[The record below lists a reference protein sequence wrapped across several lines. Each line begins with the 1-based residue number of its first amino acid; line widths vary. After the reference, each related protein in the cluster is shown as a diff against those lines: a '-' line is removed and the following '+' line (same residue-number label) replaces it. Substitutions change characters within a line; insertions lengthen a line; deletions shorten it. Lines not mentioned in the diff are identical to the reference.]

1 MENNNIM
8 IKNLKIAGK
17 FGEFS
22 LEELVMPA
30 NVFAELSDKTTD
42 IFEGIAEVV
51 GFDEEPSKDGDGA
64 EVAVETSKEVKE
76 VREVKAP
83 SSTSTI
89 TEKVKG
95 DLKKMAK
102 LKRIREDEYI
112 YKDCTTKV
120 SVKIDRDYV
129 TLRVNGQDCGFCVY
143 INNNPPKSGG
153 KDIPYVVE
161 TLNLINDVELREYFV
176 NLITKYKNSID

>member
-1 MENNNIM
+1 MENNNIV

-17 FGEFS
+17 FGEFT
-22 LEELVMPA
+22 LEELTLPCTKEA
-30 NVFAELSDKTTD
+30 WDILGNLTD
-42 IFEGIAEVV
+42 AASGAAEVV
-51 GFDEEPSKDGDGA
+51 GFENDLSDRDEIKVA
-64 EVAVETSKEVKE
+64 EEYETTKEVK
-76 VREVKAP
+76 EVKAP

-102 LKRIREDEYI
+102 LKRIRENEYI
-112 YKDCTTKV
+112 YKDCATKV

-129 TLRVNGQDCGFCVY
+129 TLRVNGQDCGFCVF
-143 INNNPPKSGG
+143 INNNPPKSSG

-176 NLITKYKNSID
+176 NLITKYKGSID